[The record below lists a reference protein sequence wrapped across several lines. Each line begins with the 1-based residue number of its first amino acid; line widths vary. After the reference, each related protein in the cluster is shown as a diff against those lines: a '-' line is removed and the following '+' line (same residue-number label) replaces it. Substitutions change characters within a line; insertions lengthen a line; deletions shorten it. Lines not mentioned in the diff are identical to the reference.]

1 VFIAKQLV
9 TLPQMKIMEIDG
21 ANKRFWGMIVEN
33 GKKYTQTVEQDF
45 SLTMACLENKTGSPN
60 QFVQLML
67 QYDNTDFLLC
77 TLQHGKMLQ
86 QPLDMSFAMGEEL
99 TFSING
105 PGMIHLT
112 GYLLDNPEEEQDDY
126 DMDPDFDGEAEDV
139 SDEDEPELVP
149 AGNKRRGEE
158 IKADIAKKLK
168 MLNGDYGDESG
179 SDDDEDDSDED
190 IDDED
195 EEDEEDFS
203 DDFEGNSF
211 MDDEA
216 EESEEESEE
225 EAVVVTPS
233 KKKNK
238 ADKKTPEQNKK
249 TPEQNKK
256 TPKSSPKE
264 EKKTPEPAKEEGDAE
279 PEAKKKKKKKKK
291 NKKEKMEGTVGIPKQ
306 NGVKPE
312 AESVDAKSPKS
323 SLPKKRVAPGG
334 TLIEELKLGH
344 GPEAK
349 SGKMCGM
356 YYAGTLQ
363 KSGKRFDSCLGGK
376 PFKFRLGKGEVIKGW
391 DAGVQGM
398 KVGGKRRLTVP
409 ANQAYGNRKVD
420 VIPASSTLVFEVEL
434 KSVG

>member
-1 VFIAKQLV
+1 
-9 TLPQMKIMEIDG
+9 MKIMEIDG
-21 ANKRFWGMIVEN
+21 ANKRFWGMIVES

-45 SLTMACLENKTGSPN
+45 SLTMACLENKTDKSN

-77 TLQHGKMLQ
+77 TLQHGKLLQ
-86 QPLDMSFAMGEEL
+86 QPLDMSYALGEEL

-105 PGMIHLT
+105 PGMVHLT

-179 SDDDEDDSDED
+179 SDDDEADSEED

-195 EEDEEDFS
+195 EEEEEDFS

-211 MDDEA
+211 MDAEA
-216 EESEEESEE
+216 DDSEEESEE
-225 EAVVVTPS
+225 EEEEAAVETPS
-233 KKKNK
+233 KKKNN
-238 ADKKTPEQNKK
+238 AE
-249 TPEQNKK
+249 KK

-264 EKKTPEPAKEEGDAE
+264 EKKTPVPAKEEGDAD

-291 NKKEKMEGTVGIPKQ
+291 NKKERIEGTVGIVPPPKQ

-312 AESVDAKSPKS
+312 EKSVNADAKSPKS

-334 TLIEELKLGH
+334 TLIEELKVGH

-349 SGKMCGM
+349 GGKMCGM
-356 YYAGTLQ
+356 FYAGTLQ
-363 KSGKRFDSCLGGK
+363 KTGKRFDSCLHGK

-409 ANQAYGNRKVD
+409 ANQGYGNRKMD
-420 VIPASSTLVFEVEL
+420 VIPAHSTLVFEVEL